1 MAAAARLAHDRQRMK
16 VQLLPSTIDENGRAS
31 ARQHLLTMV
40 IDDRVA
46 IDAGCLAMACSDQQ
60 RANIRDILL
69 THTHLDHIAG
79 LPMFI
84 DDLFA
89 SLTEPVRIHATAEMI
104 ETLERDIFNWSIY
117 PRFSELSNDNGA
129 VVEYREFA
137 AGDAFEVAH
146 LSIHAVPVNH
156 EVAANGYIVS
166 DGAASIAV
174 SGDTAETDEFWNAC
188 NAAEKLKAVFVEC
201 AFPDELEGIASVSRH
216 LTPKRLQQELSK
228 LDTSAVPIYVINI
241 KPMYRDKVIGQL
253 ETLAIPNV
261 NILEIGRVY
270 EF

>member
-1 MAAAARLAHDRQRMK
+1 MRI
-16 VQLLPSTIDENGRAS
+16 QLLPSTIDENGRAS

-46 IDAGCLAMACSDQQ
+46 IDAGCLAMACSDGQ

-79 LPMFI
+79 LPLFI

-89 SLTEPVRIHATAEMI
+89 SLTEPIRIHATAGMI

-117 PRFSELSNDNGA
+117 PRFSELSNDHGA
-129 VVEYREFA
+129 VVEYCEFKS
-137 AGDAFEVAH
+137 GEPFKVAH

-156 EVAANGYIVS
+156 QVAANGHFVS
-166 DGAASIAV
+166 DGTSAIAIT
-174 SGDTAETDEFWNAC
+174 GDTAETDEFWKAC
-188 NAAEKLKAVFVEC
+188 NEAHGLKAIFVEC
-201 AFPDELEGIASVSRH
+201 AFPDEMEGIALVSHH
-216 LTPKRLQQELSK
+216 LTPKRLQNELAK
-228 LDTSAVPIYVINI
+228 LETRDIPIYVINI
-241 KPMYRDKVIGQL
+241 KPMYRDNVIGQL
-253 ETLAIPNV
+253 QDLAIRNV
-261 NILEIGRVY
+261 NILELGRVY

>member
-1 MAAAARLAHDRQRMK
+1 MVAGDKLAPDKQLMR

-31 ARQHLLTMV
+31 SRQHLLTMV

-60 RANIRDILL
+60 RANIRDIVL

-79 LPMFI
+79 LPIFI

-89 SLTEPVRIHATAEMI
+89 SLTEPIRIHATAGMI

-117 PRFSELSNDNGA
+117 PRFSELSNANGP
-129 VVEYREFA
+129 VIEYREFA
-137 AGDAFEVAH
+137 SSETFEVAH
-146 LSIHAVPVNH
+146 LSVQGVPVNH

-166 DGAASIAV
+166 DGTAIIAV
-174 SGDTAETDEFWNAC
+174 SGDTAETDEFWKAC
-188 NAAEKLKAVFVEC
+188 NAAENLKAVFAEC

-216 LTPKRLQQELSK
+216 LTPKWLQQELCK
-228 LDTSAVPIYVINI
+228 LDARDIPIYVINI

-253 ETLAIPNV
+253 EALAIPTL